1 MPAGWHEVAISL
13 RSNDVNCQVGTALSG
28 AGLLINNYVLV
39 SVADRQTALDDA
51 ELITPVGS
59 TNALNVFDQM
69 PEPTSK
75 LGRLAE
81 VKSRLKPAPVIQINE
96 RHTVL

>member
-1 MPAGWHEVAISL
+1 MLDGVEHFNSYAG
-13 RSNDVNCQVGTALSG
+13 RPCQLPYLAQHVSATSPDHYYAR
-28 AGLLINNYVLV
+28 V
-39 SVADRQTALDDA
+39 SVSDGQEALNDA

-59 TNALNVFDQM
+59 TNALSLFDQI

-75 LGRLAE
+75 LRNMEE
-81 VKSRLKPAPVIQINE
+81 VKLRLKPAPIIQINE